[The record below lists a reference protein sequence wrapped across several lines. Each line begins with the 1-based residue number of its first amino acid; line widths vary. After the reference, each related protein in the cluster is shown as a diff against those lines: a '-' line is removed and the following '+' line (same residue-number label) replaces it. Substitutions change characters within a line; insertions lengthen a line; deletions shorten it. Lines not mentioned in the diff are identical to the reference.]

1 MVLLPIIFF
10 AFYFIIL
17 CLLIVGWNRA
27 VQYELSLKT
36 EKSKLFI
43 SVVIPVRNEGHN
55 IKYLLMDLEKQ
66 DHADFEVI
74 IVDDHSEDN
83 TVHLVQDVVIRN
95 PRFRIIHNTGEGK
108 KTALT
113 LGIQAA
119 KGTIIITTDADC
131 RVSAEWISTLARF
144 FGEEELKMV
153 FGCVRMEANS
163 IFSSAQS
170 LEFASLIGSGMAMAS
185 WEFPV
190 MCNGANLAFRKSV
203 FEEVGGYKGNLHI
216 PSGDDEFLMRKI
228 LAVYPNGIKPVL
240 HLQSVVTTLPNST
253 LKEFFQQRIRWAG
266 KWTANNSRL
275 SRTLAAFVFCF
286 QLTTILLP
294 LFVAFGW
301 IDIQTFIILI
311 LSKASLEFLFL
322 KRITKFLS
330 LRWDWVAFV
339 LLQLIYPLYVV
350 FIGVLS
356 NFNSF
361 EWKGRKLKS
370 LTVSKKLNKQVLG

>member
-1 MVLLPIIFF
+1 MLPIIFF
-10 AFYFIIL
+10 ACYFLIL
-17 CLLIVGWNRA
+17 GLLIVGWNRA
-27 VQYELSLKT
+27 VRNDLSFKT
-36 EKSKLFI
+36 EKSEMFI

-55 IKYLLMDLEKQ
+55 IKYLLADLENQ
-66 DHADFEVI
+66 AYAHFEVI
-74 IVDDHSEDN
+74 VVDDHSEDN
-83 TVHLVQDVVIRN
+83 TVQLARDVLIRN
-95 PRFRIIHNTGEGK
+95 PGFRIIHNAGEGK

-113 LGIQAA
+113 SGIQAA

-131 RVSAEWISTLARF
+131 RVSAEWISTIARYF
-144 FGEEELKMV
+144 NNQEIKMV
-153 FGCVRMEANS
+153 FGCVRMDANG
-163 IFSSAQS
+163 IFTSLQS
-170 LEFASLIGSGMAMAS
+170 LEFASLIGSGMSMAS
-185 WEFPV
+185 WNYPV

-203 FEEVGGYKGNLHI
+203 FGEVGGYKGNLHI

-240 HLQSVVTTLPNST
+240 SLQTVVSTLPNNT

-266 KWTANNSRL
+266 KWTANTSLL
-275 SRTLAAFVFCF
+275 SQILAPFVFCF
-286 QLTTILLP
+286 HLTTILFP

-301 IDIQTFIILI
+301 IDIQTLLI
-311 LSKASLEFLFL
+311 LMLAKASLEFLFL
-322 KRITKFLS
+322 KRVTKFLS
-330 LRWDWVAFV
+330 LRWDWVAFA

-370 LTVSKKLNKQVLG
+370 LTVSNKFNKQILG

>member
-1 MVLLPIIFF
+1 
-10 AFYFIIL
+10 
-17 CLLIVGWNRA
+17 
-27 VQYELSLKT
+27 
-36 EKSKLFI
+36 
-43 SVVIPVRNEGHN
+43 
-55 IKYLLMDLEKQ
+55 
-66 DHADFEVI
+66 
-74 IVDDHSEDN
+74 
-83 TVHLVQDVVIRN
+83 
-95 PRFRIIHNTGEGK
+95 
-108 KTALT
+108 
-113 LGIQAA
+113 
-119 KGTIIITTDADC
+119 
-131 RVSAEWISTLARF
+131 
-144 FGEEELKMV
+144 MV

-163 IFSSAQS
+163 MFSSAQS

-185 WEFPV
+185 WKYPV

-240 HLQSVVTTLPNST
+240 NTQSVVATLPNNT

-266 KWTANNSRL
+266 KWTANNSWL
-275 SRTLAAFVFCF
+275 SRTLALFVFCF

-294 LFVAFGW
+294 LFVTFGW

-322 KRITKFLS
+322 KRVTKFLS

-370 LTVSKKLNKQVLG
+370 LTVSNKLNKQILG